1 MRILLW
7 LLLLGTCGALLW
19 LAFRLLI
26 ALLTRD

>member
-7 LLLLGTCGALLW
+7 LLLLSTCGALLW